1 MNLFLVLI
9 EFTHKNYV
17 LNFFKFPFLVTKLKR
32 ARVKKGLVVKPI
44 LSFEMTVSSEQ
55 FYQAFRER
63 FPTKQTLV
71 LAKIEEIKAFL
82 LNFNQSQEN
91 EPTEKSK
98 LEKMTH
104 NNWLS
109 RYYLKE
115 IGETFYVFYA
125 SNNRRMVSC

>member
-9 EFTHKNYV
+9 KFTHKNYV
-17 LNFFKFPFLVTKLKR
+17 LNFFKFPFLVTM
-32 ARVKKGLVVKPI
+32 A
-44 LSFEMTVSSEQ
+44 VSSEQ

>member
-44 LSFEMTVSSEQ
+44 SSFEMTVSSEQ

>member
-44 LSFEMTVSSEQ
+44 SSFEMTVSSEQ

-109 RYYLKE
+109 RYYLKQ

>member
-17 LNFFKFPFLVTKLKR
+17 LNLLNSFLVTM
-32 ARVKKGLVVKPI
+32 A
-44 LSFEMTVSSEQ
+44 VSSGQ

>member
-125 SNNRRMVSC
+125 SNNRRMVSF

>member
-44 LSFEMTVSSEQ
+44 SSFEMTVSSEQ

-109 RYYLKE
+109 D
-115 IGETFYVFYA
+115 II
-125 SNNRRMVSC
+125 